1 MSRTMRRAEESHAHA
16 CFVVARRLRFGRD
29 DLMQAPLLALG
40 GSVACGGDLMQAPLL
55 ALGGSVACG
64 HPPLPHA
71 RRLCLGTG
79 PDPCVDP
86 RETEFALMTFLSLLG
101 SRS

>member
-1 MSRTMRRAEESHAHA
+1 
-16 CFVVARRLRFGRD
+16 
-29 DLMQAPLLALG
+29 MQAPLLALG
-40 GSVACGGDLMQAPLL
+40 GSAACGGDLMQAPLL

-71 RRLCLGTG
+71 HRLCLGTG

-86 RETEFALMTFLSLLG
+86 RETEFALMTFLSLRGLG
-101 SRS
+101 LKYVDLSN